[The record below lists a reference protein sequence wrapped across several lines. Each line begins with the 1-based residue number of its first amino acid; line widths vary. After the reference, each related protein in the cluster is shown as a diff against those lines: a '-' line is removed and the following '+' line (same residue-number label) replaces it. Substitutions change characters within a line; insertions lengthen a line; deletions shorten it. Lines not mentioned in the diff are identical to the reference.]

1 MPPLP
6 LPSHVHY
13 ELLLQL
19 LEQQTAFAA
28 NQKPQIRE
36 QVQQLIYSL
45 RKALSQQK
53 RLETTCDQL
62 NIPVEYRWS
71 IALEHQDRALESE
84 KI

>member
-19 LEQQTAFAA
+19 LEQQSAFAA
-28 NQKPQIRE
+28 NQHPQVRG

-45 RKALSQQK
+45 RKALTQQK
-53 RLETTCDQL
+53 QIETTCEQL

-71 IALEHQDRALESE
+71 IAIKNQDAALESE
-84 KI
+84 KV